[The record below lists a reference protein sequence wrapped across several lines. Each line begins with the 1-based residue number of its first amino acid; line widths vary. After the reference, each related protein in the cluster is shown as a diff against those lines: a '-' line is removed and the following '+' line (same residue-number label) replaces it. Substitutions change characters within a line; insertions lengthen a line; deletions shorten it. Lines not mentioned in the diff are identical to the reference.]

1 LYSQILYKIGTFK
14 GNFYS
19 DMLSNEQVQQLI
31 SENELLQ
38 IQLKDVNE
46 MIEVREEELDL
57 LRKTANHARELQSR
71 LDANLYQIE
80 QMQNRIGED
89 QRLAAGAARR
99 ESAMEIEMIGTL
111 KMETEYYELKDQ
123 FASTKAALQD
133 INREVSETKGLYA
146 RLAQL
151 TTRVAELESN
161 LEIAALDNSFL
172 KEELE
177 RNRKEIEEAQQKKA

>member
-1 LYSQILYKIGTFK
+1 
-14 GNFYS
+14 
-19 DMLSNEQVQQLI
+19 MLSNEQVLQLI

-57 LRKTANHARELQSR
+57 LRKTAAHARDLKSR

-99 ESAMEIEMIGTL
+99 ESALEIEMIGSL
-111 KMETEYYELKDQ
+111 KMETEYYGLTDQ
-123 FASTKAALQD
+123 FASTKAALED
-133 INREVSETKGLYA
+133 INREVYETKGLYA

-177 RNRKEIEEAQQKKA
+177 RNRKELEEAQQKKA